1 MSAPTGVAAPA
12 TTVRPIGGAT
22 AAGAL
27 ARAGSRDVELARVYR
42 SGLHEGSHYGA
53 LVVVDRDGSVLWQQG
68 DVHRPVFQRSCA
80 KPFQAV
86 AMLNAG
92 APVGGPDLAL
102 AAASHTGEDEHVV
115 RVLDLLEAGG
125 VTEQD
130 LGCPADLP
138 TDHAAR
144 DALIRAGGR
153 PRRVYMNCSG
163 KHAAML
169 GTCRVAG
176 WPTADY
182 LAPEHPLQQ
191 LIRSTIADITGETC
205 GDTVGVDGCGAP
217 VFATGL
223 VGLAR
228 GFGALVSAAQGTT
241 RRSVADAMR
250 DHPRMVGGSDSPDTL
265 LMTAHP
271 GLLAKGGAD
280 GVHALALPDGRA
292 VAFKIADGGDR
303 ARLPVIAAA
312 LSFLGVEGFLGVEA
326 DRRPGS
332 ATDASLTSTAV
343 LGGGRPV
350 GAVTVAPDLFR

>member
-1 MSAPTGVAAPA
+1 MTAPTGAAAPA
-12 TTVRPIGGAT
+12 PAVRPATIGEAT
-22 AAGAL
+22 TAGAS
-27 ARAGSRDVELARVYR
+27 ARAASRDVELARVYR
-42 SGLHEGSHYGA
+42 SGLRDGSHYGA
-53 LVVVDRDGSVLWQQG
+53 LVVVDRDGSVLWERG
-68 DVHRPVFQRSCA
+68 DVRRPVFQRSCA

-86 AMLNAG
+86 AMLTAG

-115 RVLDLLEAGG
+115 RVLDLLKAGR

-138 TDHAAR
+138 TDRAAR
-144 DALIRAGGR
+144 DAVIRAGGR
-153 PRRVYMNCSG
+153 PRRVYMTCSG

-169 GTCRVAG
+169 GTCRATG
-176 WPTADY
+176 WPRADY

-191 LIRSTIADITGETC
+191 LIRSTIADLTGETC
-205 GDTVGVDGCGAP
+205 GDIVGVDGCGAP

-223 VGLAR
+223 VCLAR
-228 GFGALVSAAQGTT
+228 GFAALVSAPQGTA

-250 DHPRMVGGSDSPDTL
+250 VHPRMVGGSDSPDTL

-303 ARLPVIAAA
+303 ARLPIIAAA
-312 LSFLGVEGFLGVEA
+312 LGFLGVEA
-326 DRRPGS
+326 TSRPGS
-332 ATDASLTSTAV
+332 ATDPSLPATAV

-350 GAVTVAPDLFR
+350 GAVSVAPDLFG